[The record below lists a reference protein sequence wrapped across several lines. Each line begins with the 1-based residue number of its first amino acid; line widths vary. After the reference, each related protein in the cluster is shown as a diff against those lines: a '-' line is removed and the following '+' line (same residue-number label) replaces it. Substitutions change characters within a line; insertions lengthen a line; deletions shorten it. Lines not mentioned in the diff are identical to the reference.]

1 MYHISPDQ
9 RKTEVLQVSGRLDFE
24 AEHIF
29 REKKNVCLCSKG
41 QFGRKYDNYTLLSI
55 YKLVNW

>member
-1 MYHISPDQ
+1 MYHIGPDQ

-29 REKKNVCLCSKG
+29 REKKNVC
-41 QFGRKYDNYTLLSI
+41 F
-55 YKLVNW
+55 